1 MAKGPKTQ
9 AVVDLLVSSG
19 SFSFWQTQ
27 KFSIQSGT
35 YAYFMIYNICTGFS
49 FAITNNLGDV
59 LFRGEAVSRVSDS
72 DRTSPTTW
80 VHFRSLSPEIIEK
93 NQSPRHEA
101 FLRA

>member
-35 YAYFMIYNICTGFS
+35 YAYFMNYNICNKF
-49 FAITNNLGDV
+49 IQKKVNKNL
-59 LFRGEAVSRVSDS
+59 
-72 DRTSPTTW
+72 
-80 VHFRSLSPEIIEK
+80 I
-93 NQSPRHEA
+93 
-101 FLRA
+101 FLVKSIDFVAKPMVKYNLPKGA

>member
-35 YAYFMIYNICTGFS
+35 YAYFMIYNIC
-49 FAITNNLGDV
+49 DK
-59 LFRGEAVSRVSDS
+59 
-72 DRTSPTTW
+72 
-80 VHFRSLSPEIIEK
+80 IIAK
-93 NQSPRHEA
+93 K
-101 FLRA
+101 